1 MDWMASRKGRCTPL
15 ILWHKK
21 GVFRFAKIARLTAS
35 AVRYLITLKHFWDPA
50 LRRLTLRHPSGE
62 SAR

>member
-35 AVRYLITLKHFWDPA
+35 AVRSLIT
-50 LRRLTLRHPSGE
+50 
-62 SAR
+62 

>member
-1 MDWMASRKGRCTPL
+1 MASRKGRCISL

-35 AVRYLITLKHFWDPA
+35 AVQVASYQQIQAYTYQNRNDCTCPKKAPQ
-50 LRRLTLRHPSGE
+50 
-62 SAR
+62 